1 MVIIANVDFGRIQHK
16 ILGNSEQPGCSHA
29 FSMHFI
35 CLILSPFLQFFTKL
49 CMLLSSHIAVIVCSV
64 YTMLVS
70 RASRVDVKADGKPET
85 ERGENSHLHS
95 HRQAGRHTNK
105 AGGEIT
111 SVFIIFKKTDANI

>member
-1 MVIIANVDFGRIQHK
+1 
-16 ILGNSEQPGCSHA
+16 
-29 FSMHFI
+29 
-35 CLILSPFLQFFTKL
+35 
-49 CMLLSSHIAVIVCSV
+49 MLLSSHIAIIVCSV

-95 HRQAGRHTNK
+95 HRRAGRHTNK

-111 SVFIIFKKTDANI
+111 SVLIIFKKTDANI